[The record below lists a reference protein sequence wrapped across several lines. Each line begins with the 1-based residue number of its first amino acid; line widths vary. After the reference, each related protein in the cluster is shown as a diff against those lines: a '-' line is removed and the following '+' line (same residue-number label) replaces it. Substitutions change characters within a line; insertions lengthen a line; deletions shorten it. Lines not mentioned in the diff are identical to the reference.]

1 MTEKRLELEL
11 ILALF
16 RRLGELDTQIDFEP
30 SFKTARNQLFENR
43 FLLGVT
49 LLKSG
54 DQDDL
59 IVGICTQ
66 SGMPPNLLVA
76 FEQTLPDA
84 NYVYFGAEKNEQT
97 LIFKVYSEF
106 RDKVQVGLAADC
118 DAGQSH
124 LLFTGFKWDTA
135 SPTRQAVTEYAWY
148 PSLSVREI
156 HEHLRVFIEPNQH
169 RELLELAAGVTAQ
182 AAEKIPVGE
191 IQFLEV
197 TEKGN
202 PRRSFDINVYKSGLS
217 VEDLFPHLLPALR
230 YYAIPEEKSESLY
243 QKIKMERFG
252 HLAGGIGRD
261 NQDFMTVYYG
271 AHKIHSSQ
279 LRSARVAP
287 VDHSS

>member
-1 MTEKRLELEL
+1 VTEKRLELEL

-16 RRLGELDTQIDFEP
+16 RRLGELDTKIDFEP
-30 SFKTARNQLFENR
+30 SFKMARNQLFENR

-59 IVGICTQ
+59 IARICTH

-76 FEQTLPDA
+76 FEQSLPDA

-97 LIFKVYSEF
+97 LIFKVYLEF
-106 RDKVQVGLAADC
+106 RDKVQIELAAGC
-118 DAGQSH
+118 GNGRPH
-124 LLFTGFKWDTA
+124 LLFTGFKWDTT
-135 SPTRQAVTEYAWY
+135 SPTLQAVTEYAWY
-148 PSLSVREI
+148 PSLSMQDI
-156 HEHLRVFIEPNQH
+156 HEQLRMFIEPNQH
-169 RELLELAAGVTAQ
+169 RELLELAEDVTAQ
-182 AAEKIPVGE
+182 AAEKIPVGD
-191 IQFLEV
+191 IQYLEV

-202 PRRSFDINVYKSGLS
+202 RRRSFDINVYKSGLS

-230 YYAIPEEKSESLY
+230 HYAIPEEKIESLY
-243 QKIKMERFG
+243 QKIRMERFG

-279 LRSARVAP
+279 LKTARIAP
-287 VDHSS
+287 ADHPN